1 MLEVGKGMGTIDD
14 YWEDV
19 TIYYVEFV
27 ASTGSNSK
35 RKHRKTLA
43 FNSSISKEDVYH
55 LVSVYFNH
63 IDEVL
68 YVDELTDGLRL
79 KEQ

>member
-1 MLEVGKGMGTIDD
+1 MGTVED

-27 ASTGSNSK
+27 AFTGSNSR

-43 FNSSISKEDVYH
+43 FNSSINKEDVYH

-68 YVDELTDGLRL
+68 YVDELTDGLLL

>member
-1 MLEVGKGMGTIDD
+1 MGTVED

-19 TIYYVEFV
+19 TIYYVKFV
-27 ASTGSNSK
+27 AFTASNSR

-43 FNSSISKEDVYH
+43 FNSSVSKEDVYH

-68 YVDELTDGLRL
+68 YVDELTDGLLL